1 VFINVCLIIVFV
13 VQPYLTQSQPLKR
26 AGRPLKAMNDRPNS
40 SEDAADPPTQAAPS
54 GVAPAGER
62 PPLPALATVQVPP
75 PPAVGPAP
83 VGDTAGRVRAWFD
96 AAADAAIPEPDGTLA
111 TARQA
116 ADAYARHAKADNTR
130 RAYRSGVRA
139 WCAWC
144 ETYGLT
150 PLPAAAADVVAFLAA
165 ERGQGLSVNTLN
177 LRRAAVRY
185 LHFIAGLPVPTA
197 EARVSETMAG
207 IHREAAAQG
216 QATQKLAATID
227 ILRQIL
233 DPIGDD
239 LVGLRDRALLLIG
252 FAGAL
257 RRAELA
263 AIRVEH
269 LEARD
274 RGLRLTLP
282 HSKGER
288 AGRAVTVAIPYGTT
302 ALCPVRA
309 LRRWQDAARITEG
322 PIFRRIW
329 LPPSRALAPDAARP
343 GPVIGEDAIDA
354 GTVARIVKARAK
366 AAGFDPAILGGHSL
380 KRGAMTTGMDR
391 GVHPTRLKQL
401 GRHKTYAVLDTYLE
415 FGDPFESH
423 PLADVM

>member
-1 VFINVCLIIVFV
+1 
-13 VQPYLTQSQPLKR
+13 
-26 AGRPLKAMNDRPNS
+26 MNNS
-40 SEDAADPPTQAAPS
+40 PDAPEHAAEPPTEAA
-54 GVAPAGER
+54 
-62 PPLPALATVQVPP
+62 PPLPALATVLVAQ

-83 VGDTAGRVRAWFD
+83 AGDTPDRVRAWFD
-96 AAADAAIPEPDGTLA
+96 AAAEAAIPAQDGTLA

-116 ADAYARHAKADNTR
+116 ADAYARHAKAGNTR

-139 WCAWC
+139 WCTWC
-144 ETYGLT
+144 ETHGLT

-165 ERGQGLSVNTLN
+165 ERGQGLSVNTLD
-177 LRRAAVRY
+177 LRRAAIRY

-207 IHREAAAQG
+207 IHREAAAKG
-216 QATQKLAATID
+216 QAPTQKLAATID

-233 DPIGDD
+233 APIGGD

-288 AGRAVTVAIPYGTT
+288 TGRAVTVAIPYGTT

-309 LRRWQDAARITEG
+309 LRRWQDAAGITEG

-329 LPPSRALAPDAARP
+329 LPPSRALAPDAGRP

-354 GTVARIVKARAK
+354 GTVARIVKLRAK
-366 AAGFDPAILGGHSL
+366 SAGFDPAVLGGHSL

-415 FGDPFESH
+415 LGDPFEGH
-423 PLADVM
+423 PLSDVM